1 MTRLVSLL
9 CVAAA
14 SLAGCGY
21 HLEGAGSS
29 LPGDVQTIAIELLR
43 NESLYEGVEADF
55 TAALIDQFARGRK
68 VQVVDDT
75 TQADALVRG
84 IIFRVLNRAVSF
96 SSSDEVVE
104 FELIV
109 QAAVGLQRQSDGK
122 ILWRDTNLVV
132 REEYAATSEA
142 VVTNSPDFVT
152 RSSSIDDLAT
162 IQVTEA
168 EQREAVDRAARQF
181 ARTVYLRMLEDF

>member
-168 EQREAVDRAARQF
+168 EQREAGDRAARQF